1 MLYNS
6 WEVTTFAVTESGQK
20 ELAAKAAKLGV
31 ELFVMDDGWFGKRN
45 DDHAGLGD
53 WYVNRQKF
61 PNGLGPLIE
70 SVNKLGMKFGLW
82 VEPEMVNPDSDLYR
96 AHPDWAMHFPNRP
109 RTEGRNQLVLNMARD
124 DVRDYI
130 FGVLDRIVSENNI
143 EFLKWDMNRHFTEP
157 GWPEAL
163 EAEQK
168 KLWVKYVTN
177 VYDIIDRLRAKHP
190 GLEIESCSGGG
201 GRVDLGILTR
211 VDEVWTSD
219 NTEAFDRLR
228 IQDGFSAAYPPKVMM
243 AWVTDVPNM
252 NGRTTPLKYRFLA
265 AMMGS
270 LGIGADLNHWKDADF
285 KLATEMIGHYKL
297 IRGTVQ
303 EGRLYR
309 LASSREGELTA
320 NQYVSEDGR
329 QSVLFAFLRS
339 QQFDRPVPAIYLDGL
354 EERATYRVTAI
365 DDKLAEKSQTVSG
378 AALMHRGLS
387 LRLGGDFDST
397 LVIFD
402 RID

>member
-1 MLYNS
+1 
-6 WEVTTFAVTESGQK
+6 
-20 ELAAKAAKLGV
+20 
-31 ELFVMDDGWFGKRN
+31 
-45 DDHAGLGD
+45 
-53 WYVNRQKF
+53 
-61 PNGLGPLIE
+61 
-70 SVNKLGMKFGLW
+70 
-82 VEPEMVNPDSDLYR
+82 
-96 AHPDWAMHFPNRP
+96 
-109 RTEGRNQLVLNMARD
+109 
-124 DVRDYI
+124 
-130 FGVLDRIVSENNI
+130 
-143 EFLKWDMNRHFTEP
+143 
-157 GWPEAL
+157 
-163 EAEQK
+163 
-168 KLWVKYVTN
+168 
-177 VYDIIDRLRAKHP
+177 
-190 GLEIESCSGGG
+190 
-201 GRVDLGILTR
+201 
-211 VDEVWTSD
+211 
-219 NTEAFDRLR
+219 
-228 IQDGFSAAYPPKVMM
+228 
-243 AWVTDVPNM
+243 
-252 NGRTTPLKYRFLA
+252 
-265 AMMGS
+265 
-270 LGIGADLNHWKDADF
+270 
-285 KLATEMIGHYKL
+285 MIGHYKL